1 MFSTARGVLGLL
13 RKLVITHFVLNNVFR
28 GFLPLF
34 HTLTETLHSC
44 LSRVFFFVTLSVS
57 DFSFSLFLS
66 FASTR
71 LMLVSV
77 FYLLL
82 TLSLYS
88 LCHFF
93 SFFFVFWL
101 GLLSGALWG
110 NACSFCQSVCLFM
123 CISARL
129 NHFFSTLARGIF
141 SKVLFF
147 VFSQLNVLHKCH
159 ILLLSIFIIATTVT
173 IKDIAFPLFVLCNY
187 VVLHLYSGYIRAIT
201 RFPFIGHILC
211 VLEATMY
218 TVHSGPVLRLNKTL
232 LQKHIRRLSCN
243 RVIQVIMNTKKLNDA
258 AYNNDANK

>member
-1 MFSTARGVLGLL
+1 MFSKARGVLGLF

-28 GFLPLF
+28 VFCHYFTHWLKLSTVACHLCVFLCNAFCLWFLF
-34 HTLTETLHSC
+34 FL
-44 LSRVFFFVTLSVS
+44 F
-57 DFSFSLFLS
+57 FLS

-82 TLSLYS
+82 NLSLNS

-129 NHFFSTLARGIF
+129 NQFFSTLARGIY

-159 ILLLSIFIIATTVT
+159 ILLLSILIIATTVT

-187 VVLHLYSGYIRAIT
+187 VCVTSVFGLHKSNY
-201 RFPFIGHILC
+201 PFSIYWTYFMC
-211 VLEATMY
+211 VSRNN
-218 TVHSGPVLRLNKTL
+218 VHSAQWGSAEIEQNTVSKTY
-232 LQKHIRRLSCN
+232 QTFELS
-243 RVIQVIMNTKKLNDA
+243 
-258 AYNNDANK
+258 

>member
-1 MFSTARGVLGLL
+1 MFS
-13 RKLVITHFVLNNVFR
+13 
-28 GFLPLF
+28 GFFATISHTDWNSLQLPL
-34 HTLTETLHSC
+34 TC
-44 LSRVFFFVTLSVS
+44 VFFFVPLSVS

-82 TLSLYS
+82 TLSLYF

-129 NHFFSTLARGIF
+129 NQFFSTLARGIF

-159 ILLLSIFIIATTVT
+159 ILLPSIFIIATTVT

-187 VVLHLYSGYIRAIT
+187 VCVTSVFGLHKSNY
-201 RFPFIGHILC
+201 PFSIYWTYFMC
-211 VLEATMY
+211 VRSY
-218 TVHSGPVLRLNKTL
+218 NVHSAQWSSAEIEQNTASKTY
-232 LQKHIRRLSCN
+232 QTFELS
-243 RVIQVIMNTKKLNDA
+243 
-258 AYNNDANK
+258 